1 MTEAA
6 ALEPG
11 LRARVQALLRLI
23 RDDPAVDRELA
34 FSYVLWPTEAVEAA
48 LPGARGRNVAPAE
61 RERMAEPAA
70 QGLSHRAIGEQV
82 GRPRTTVTGALRGR
96 GSVPHVGRRPPAGAA
111 GALKKAGV
119 ASPGTDPLFG

>member
-61 RERMAEPAA
+61 RERMAELAA
-70 QGLSHRAIGEQV
+70 QGLSHRAIGERPDGR
-82 GRPRTTVTGALRGR
+82 GRPSATRYGG
-96 GSVPHVGRRPPAGAA
+96 GRRGPNLAQTPRNQPTEPCGLIPP
-111 GALKKAGV
+111 
-119 ASPGTDPLFG
+119 